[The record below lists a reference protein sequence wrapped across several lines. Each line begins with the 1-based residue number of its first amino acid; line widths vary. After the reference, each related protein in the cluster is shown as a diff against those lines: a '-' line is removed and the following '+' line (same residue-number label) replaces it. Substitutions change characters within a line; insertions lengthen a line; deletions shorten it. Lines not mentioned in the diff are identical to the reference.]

1 MSESVEHLVGAVKYL
16 DGAKKEMID
25 RAKTYDSPGGEK
37 SMGKAVA
44 ALNAIAGEDIARG
57 GMRECHG
64 WLLMLLVKQVRQFS
78 RSAPHDDSAVDS
90 VAYSALMAEARMLEA
105 PADLDMDRLNSRI
118 QSHSISNSLR

>member
-78 RSAPHDDSAVDS
+78 RTAPHEDSAVDS
-90 VAYSALMAEARMLEA
+90 VAYAALMAESRMLER
-105 PADLDMDRLNSRI
+105 DRVMQL
-118 QSHSISNSLR
+118 L